1 MSIGTSSAVEV
12 VLGMGSSSEFS
23 SKLVLELVML
33 ADGPIPSS
41 PSPVLASFGPES
53 SVQAFGSDAFVAAST
68 VTLGSTSLVVA
79 FGLVSTLVLFS
90 LLG

>member
-41 PSPVLASFGPES
+41 PSPVLA
-53 SVQAFGSDAFVAAST
+53 FGSDAFVAAST